1 MSPSLARWRS
11 AWIAGA
17 LLLTGCASP
26 VAPWERGVL
35 ARPEMALDP
44 DPLES
49 SLRQHVFFSKEAI
62 GGGYGVGGGGC
73 GCN

>member
-1 MSPSLARWRS
+1 MQRSLDRWRS
-11 AWIAGA
+11 VLVAG
-17 LLLTGCASP
+17 LISLTGCASS
-26 VAPWERGVL
+26 VDPWERGVL
-35 ARPEMALDP
+35 ARPEMTLDP

-62 GGGYGVGGGGC
+62 GGGHGVGGGGC